1 MKNIMLI
8 GFMATGKSTIAR
20 RMCRD
25 YQMKIV
31 EMDVEIEKKEGRKI
45 SDIFSKNG
53 EAYFRNLETEL
64 LRDINEKED
73 QVVSCGGGVV
83 LRKENVELMKRN
95 GVVVLLTASP
105 EIILERVKRNNNRP
119 LLEGKKNIADI
130 KQMLEERKD
139 KYMEAADIIISTDGK
154 DIKTVCKEI
163 MKKIENN

>member
-1 MKNIMLI
+1 M
-8 GFMATGKSTIAR
+8 
-20 RMCRD
+20 
-25 YQMKIV
+25 
-31 EMDVEIEKKEGRKI
+31 
-45 SDIFSKNG
+45 
-53 EAYFRNLETEL
+53 
-64 LRDINEKED
+64 RDINEKED